1 MRGNSQEIVDACIEL
16 GGAFPENRGHLHN
29 AYGNTYSVTPI
40 DPEVLKLVTQRLCVE
55 AGVHLML
62 GTFMVGPVAA
72 GETIQGIRV
81 VSKSGEQQLLA
92 KVVIDASG
100 DADIVA
106 KAGGAFQIGDDAGKT
121 MAITL
126 LSRMANVNLNRH
138 LKYVKERPDQFM
150 LGEDPYI
157 GKTRQEI
164 ASELT
169 DWKDFPMVTGY
180 YEAVKEAQAKGEF
193 HGNRERVLFS
203 VMPTPGVVV
212 VNSTSML
219 EYNPVDAQSMTQA
232 ALEGREQTLTVV
244 KFFQKYVPGFGDSF
258 LLDSASALG
267 VRESRRIVGVD
278 TLRTDDCLEG
288 KKSDQDVARGAHCL
302 DVHEP
307 SGKIYHKHIR
317 DGESY
322 GMSYWTLV
330 PQKLNNILVAG
341 RCLSSERYANGS
353 ARMQAH
359 IQAMGQAAGTAAAMC
374 VEQSITPREVDVAAL
389 RERLQEQ
396 GAVV

>member
-1 MRGNSQEIVDACIEL
+1 M
-16 GGAFPENRGHLHN
+16 
-29 AYGNTYSVTPI
+29 
-40 DPEVLKLVTQRLCVE
+40 
-55 AGVHLML
+55 
-62 GTFMVGPVAA
+62 
-72 GETIQGIRV
+72 
-81 VSKSGEQQLLA
+81 
-92 KVVIDASG
+92 
-100 DADIVA
+100 
-106 KAGGAFQIGDDAGKT
+106 GDDAGKT
-121 MAITL
+121 MSISL
-126 LSRMANVNLNRH
+126 LARMGNVDLTRH
-138 LKYVKERPDQFM
+138 LQYVKERPDQFM

-157 GKTRQEI
+157 GKTRQEV
-164 ASELT
+164 ASELRT
-169 DWKDFPMVTGY
+169 WKDFPMVTGY

-193 HGNRERVLFS
+193 HRNRERVLFS

-219 EYNPVDAQSMTQA
+219 GYNPVDAYSMTRA
-232 ALEGREQTLTVV
+232 AIEGREQTLAVV
-244 KFFQKYVPGFGDSF
+244 KFFQQYVPGFEDSL
-258 LLDSASALG
+258 LLDTASALG

-278 TLRTDDCLEG
+278 TLRTQDCIEG
-288 KKSDQDVARGAHCL
+288 KKSDQDVGRGAHCL

-307 SGKIYHKHIR
+307 SGKIYHKHIQ

-330 PQKLNNILVAG
+330 PQKLNSILVAG

-389 RERLQEQ
+389 RARLQEQ